1 MTTAGVTDAPLLEGD
16 APRITLASVQ
26 APVVAQLEAV
36 RATMERVVT
45 RDVPLLA
52 VAARHLLAMKGKMFR
67 PTLVLL
73 SSAVG
78 GRADDAVSVAAV
90 VELIHLAT
98 LVHDDAVDHSMLRRG
113 MPTLNSLFNDQT
125 SVIMGDFLY
134 SVALRELSIED
145 DMTPIRVLVDVSAQM
160 SVGELRQLS
169 TISPL
174 DFSEDDYELLIRAKT
189 ASLISAACR
198 LGALRGAPQHADAL
212 AAYGDALGMVF
223 QITDDLIDYT
233 EVSETT
239 GKPSGL
245 DLREH
250 KVTLPLIAALHTM
263 PATERRRVETLF
275 EAQDPSAAAVADV
288 VSIVMNAGGLDYARR
303 RADEYASRAR
313 AALATVPPGAAR
325 DALEAAIF
333 YVMERH
339 A

>member
-1 MTTAGVTDAPLLEGD
+1 MTAASISDTPLVADD
-16 APRITLASVQ
+16 APRITLADVQ
-26 APVVAQLEAV
+26 APVVAQLDGV
-36 RATMERVVT
+36 RDTMERVVT

-78 GRADDAVSVAAV
+78 GSAESAVSVAAV

-134 SVALRELSIED
+134 SVALRELSVAD

-169 TISPL
+169 TINAL
-174 DFSEDDYELLIRAKT
+174 DFSEEDYELLIRAKT

-198 LGALRGAPQHADAL
+198 LGALRGAPAHADAL

-233 EVSETT
+233 EVTETT

-250 KVTLPLIAALHTM
+250 KVTLPLISALRTM
-263 PATERRRVETLF
+263 SATDRRRVQTLF
-275 EAQDPSAAAVADV
+275 DAAEPSAEAVADV
-288 VSIVMNAGGLDYARR
+288 VSIVADSGGLDYARR
-303 RADEYASRAR
+303 QADAYAARAR
-313 AALATVPPGAAR
+313 EALATVPSGPAR